1 MDQFVHDAAYAGQD
15 IRWFRSFGSEDPG
28 ENVFSGGEHAWDLL
42 TQDTQIISRGLYMF
56 TVEDLDTGK
65 TYTSKFVVI
74 K

>member
-1 MDQFVHDAAYAGQD
+1 MDQFVHDAAYDGQD
-15 IRWFRSFGSEDPG
+15 IRWFRSFGSEDPR